1 MCGRFETKSS
11 LQSLVDTLRK
21 HKVELVIDIN
31 SEKRKKENIA
41 PADKITN

>member
-1 MCGRFETKSS
+1 MRMFETKSS

-21 HKVELVIDIN
+21 HKVELVVDIN